1 MESLQYEMFSDE
13 TLDELKT
20 GKLKDR
26 DQSGKLTE
34 RELIIIKMRFG
45 IDMPNQQSLTLDQIG
60 KIFGLTKERVR
71 QLETRGMRKMRNNSD
86 MQKLRHLVIGDV
98 T

>member
-71 QLETRGMRKMRNNSD
+71 QLETRGMRKMRNNAD